1 VQPPSLVLSC
11 VLCDSLGRGCA
22 LLDRVAV
29 DTFDLSVGA
38 RIIRPLR
45 NVMRMECEAALA
57 ELGQSLQD
65 EVQQAS
71 VAAVGAAA
79 CIGDLMK
86 DFVALLQ
93 VNAAAAANA
102 CPHLSAVLQRDK
114 CTTASTLVR
123 AVEKLAPCPGWHAS
137 APAAPVANSVAEPA
151 VPHPACALCRLP
163 VVLSLDF
170 RHSDFADVA
179 GGAGTAL
186 CYSCKVVLLGCV
198 SCLKH

>member
-1 VQPPSLVLSC
+1 MY
-11 VLCDSLGRGCA
+11 DSLGRGSA

-45 NVMRMECEAALA
+45 NIMRIECEAALA
-57 ELGQSLQD
+57 ELGQSQQHALQD

-71 VAAVGAAA
+71 VAAAGAMA

-86 DFVALLQ
+86 DFVAMLQ

-102 CPHLSAVLQRDK
+102 CSHLSAVVQRDK

-137 APAAPVANSVAEPA
+137 APVAPAANSVAEPA

-170 RHSDFADVA
+170 RHSDMA
-179 GGAGTAL
+179 GGADAAL
-186 CYSCKVVLLGCV
+186 CYSCKVM
-198 SCLKH
+198 

>member
-1 VQPPSLVLSC
+1 MY
-11 VLCDSLGRGCA
+11 DSLGRGSA

-45 NVMRMECEAALA
+45 NIMRIECEAALA
-57 ELGQSLQD
+57 ELGQSQQHVHAHAALQD
-65 EVQQAS
+65 EVQEES
-71 VAAVGAAA
+71 VAAAGAAA

-86 DFVALLQ
+86 DFVAMLQ

-102 CPHLSAVLQRDK
+102 CPHLTAFLQRDK

-123 AVEKLAPCPGWHAS
+123 AVEKLAPCPGWHACAPV
-137 APAAPVANSVAEPA
+137 APAANSAAEPA

-170 RHSDFADVA
+170 RHSDMA
-179 GGAGTAL
+179 GGADAAL
-186 CYSCKVVLLGCV
+186 CYSCQVMQRGCV
-198 SCLKH
+198 SCLTH